1 MTKKWRSL
9 FSALLMAAMVVSQAA
24 PGLASSHR
32 EAPLITAD
40 PLVDNT
46 DVYAFRSTEAG
57 RAGFVTLIAN
67 YIPLEAPPAG
77 PHFYAFDAGAVYSIK
92 IDNTGDGVADVT
104 YEFRFTDVVKNPNT
118 ILGMA
123 TGPITS

>member
-1 MTKKWRSL
+1 MNTKWRPL
-9 FSALLMAAMVVSQAA
+9 FSGLLMAAMVFSQAA

-40 PLVDNT
+40 PMVDNT

-67 YIPLEAPPAG
+67 YIPFQEPAGG
-77 PHFYAFDAGAVYSIK
+77 PHFYKFDSTAVYSIK
-92 IDNTGDGVADVT
+92 IDNTGDGIADVT
-104 YEFRFTDVVKNPNT
+104 YDFRFT
-118 ILGMA
+118 
-123 TGPITS
+123 